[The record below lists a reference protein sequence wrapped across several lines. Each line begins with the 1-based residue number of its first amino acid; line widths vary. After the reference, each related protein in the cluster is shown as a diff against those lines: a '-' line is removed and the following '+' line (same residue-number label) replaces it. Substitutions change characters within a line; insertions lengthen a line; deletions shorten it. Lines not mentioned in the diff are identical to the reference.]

1 MEKSKKRITSPSW
14 GNKRG
19 TSGKKKK
26 KVVQPYISKY
36 PPVDFDP
43 KHPDIKVNL
52 RLVSPK
58 VDTGQNMEIIISTGS
73 PLLKLAELINEK
85 NNNACKNIVFYN
97 ETRENTLNKLMHM
110 TFQQLGLSGELSLY
124 YEFMPTLHPILEAGL
139 V

>member
-1 MEKSKKRITSPSW
+1 MEAKKRKTSPSW

-19 TSGKKKK
+19 TSSKKKK
-26 KVVQPYISKY
+26 KVIQPYVSKY
-36 PPVDFDP
+36 PAVEFDI
-43 KHPDIKVNL
+43 KYPDIKINL

-58 VDTGQNMEIIISTGS
+58 VESGQHFEVVVSTNTY
-73 PLLKLAELINEK
+73 LMKLAEIINER

-97 ETRENTLNKLMHM
+97 EARENNLNKLMHM

-124 YEFMPTLHPILEAGL
+124 YEFIPTLHPILEAGL